1 VRNLML
7 MLALAGCVEPVNVAY
22 QNKVDAWQQTP
33 TDEVDIL
40 WVVDNSNSMQLEQSL
55 LAAGFASFANELD
68 NTNTDFHLGVITT
81 DFDYDDPERGRL
93 IGTPSVIT
101 KEDPNYVE
109 TFQTRAQVGLNG
121 SGKEKGLEAAEYALS
136 PSMTI
141 AGSPNAGFIRTDANL
156 LVVIVSDEDDCSDK
170 GALAN
175 EDSEAC
181 YTEREMLVPI
191 GAFVNGFR
199 DLKASSDQVRVSAIV
214 GPAGATAICDQS
226 TVEGT
231 RYIEVAR
238 LTGGSSSSIC
248 ETDWS
253 EMLYELGLN
262 AAGIFV
268 TFELSHGAVDGTLVV
283 YVDDLVVPVSE
294 FDGYTYDAVAQSIT
308 FHGTW
313 IPQRGAEIRAE
324 YSIEPGT

>member
-1 VRNLML
+1 MRGWML
-7 MLALAGCVEPVNVAY
+7 VVAMAGCVEAPKVDY
-22 QNKVDAWQQTP
+22 QKKIDAWQQTP

-55 LAAGFASFANELD
+55 LAAGFSSFANELEE
-68 NTNTDFHLGVITT
+68 TNTDFHLGVITT

-93 IGTPSVIT
+93 IGSPSVIT
-101 KEDPNYVE
+101 REDPSYVE
-109 TFQTRAQVGLNG
+109 AFQTRAQVGLNG

-141 AGSPNAGFIRTDANL
+141 AGSPNAGFLRTDANL

-181 YTEREMLVPI
+181 YTEREKLFPT
-191 GAFVNGFR
+191 GTFVNAFR
-199 DLKASSDQVRVSAIV
+199 DLKASPDQVRVSAIV
-214 GPAGATAICDQS
+214 GPADATAICDQS

-238 LTGGSSSSIC
+238 LTGGLSGSIC

-253 EMLYELGLN
+253 DMLYELGLN
-262 AAGIFV
+262 AAGIIF
-268 TFELSHGAVDGTLVV
+268 TFELSHGAVAGTLVV
-283 YVDDLVVPVSE
+283 YVNDLVVPESE
-294 FDGYTYDAVAQSIT
+294 FDGYTYDAEAESIT